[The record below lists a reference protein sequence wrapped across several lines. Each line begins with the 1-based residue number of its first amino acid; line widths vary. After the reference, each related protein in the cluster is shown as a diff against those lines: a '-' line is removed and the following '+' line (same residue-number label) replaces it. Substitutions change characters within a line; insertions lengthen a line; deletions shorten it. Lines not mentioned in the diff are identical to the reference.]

1 VDARSGLQLACE
13 VLLCRLN
20 VASAS
25 DSINGN
31 WSYSY
36 DDFNRLSTSCQPTSS
51 CPGSPTLAF
60 TYLYDQFGNRWHQN
74 ASGQQGQQAPQPN
87 YTFDTHNRI
96 SNPDSLVTYDAAGNE
111 TNDGFHQYTYDAE
124 GRVVQIDN
132 DTSWVVYDAF
142 GNRVEENLGAGVT
155 DWVYGFSER
164 PIWGFTAANQNS
176 GGLRSEIYAGN
187 VHLATYANNRT
198 YFDYGDGVGSLRTHT
213 STVPLTPNDL
223 CLNLPFGD
231 GLNCAGSSPNPVH
244 FTGQALDP
252 HGLTHLM
259 YRDLST
265 TQGRW
270 VVPDPAGMSA
280 ADPTNPQSWNRYSYV
295 LNNPMSA
302 ADPDGLDCVYLNNAG
317 DGVESIDQNSNPEE
331 CGSNGGYWVNGGVTS
346 AQINSEAG
354 TVDLTG
360 TTNGVDNNTSSHYQD
375 SGMSSPPLWQG
386 ISDWYQHFIND
397 WNRRI
402 DAHRPPPQR
411 PSTLDPLQ
419 YINNIMMGA
428 VPVFPSAGSTG
439 RTAPANLKEQLAMEQ
454 VKANPGGKRLPLQMN
469 DATLA
474 RKPRLG
480 QNE

>member
-1 VDARSGLQLACE
+1 VGENDLS
-13 VLLCRLN
+13 
-20 VASAS
+20 
-25 DSINGN
+25 SIAALRNMVG
-31 WSYSY
+31 
-36 DDFNRLSTSCQPTSS
+36 
-51 CPGSPTLAF
+51 
-60 TYLYDQFGNRWHQN
+60 N
-74 ASGQQGQQAPQPN
+74 ASYNHA
-87 YTFDTHNRI
+87 R
-96 SNPDSLVTYDAAGNE
+96 E
-111 TNDGFHQYTYDAE
+111 TAH
-124 GRVVQIDN
+124 
-132 DTSWVVYDAF
+132 SK
-142 GNRVEENLGAGVT
+142 NLSDQDWLRAGVGRFHRRRLP
-155 DWVYGFSER
+155 WHSRIGRKKPVNVPSVHGF
-164 PIWGFTAANQNS
+164 PGFP
-176 GGLRSEIYAGN
+176 G
-187 VHLATYANNRT
+187 
-198 YFDYGDGVGSLRTHT
+198 F
-213 STVPLTPNDL
+213 P
-223 CLNLPFGD
+223 
-231 GLNCAGSSPNPVH
+231 
-244 FTGQALDP
+244 
-252 HGLTHLM
+252 
-259 YRDLST
+259 
-265 TQGRW
+265 
-270 VVPDPAGMSA
+270 
-280 ADPTNPQSWNRYSYV
+280 SWNRYSYV